1 MRRSTCDRIL
11 NSRTSGLQV
20 QTGNLDLI
28 VNLYNQILQTL
39 LDVEKPLVQQK
50 MDNIDKVLQRGLVH
64 MNWKSHTIT
73 GP

>member
-1 MRRSTCDRIL
+1 
-11 NSRTSGLQV
+11 
-20 QTGNLDLI
+20 LI

-50 MDNIDKVLQRGLVH
+50 MENIDKVLQRGLVH

>member
-1 MRRSTCDRIL
+1 MV
-11 NSRTSGLQV
+11 LQV
-20 QTGNLDLI
+20 QRGNLDLI

-73 GP
+73 GLK